1 MSREPRVK
9 RQPYSVDVVAF
20 TPRDS
25 ELAVLLEKRAGGE
38 GGGRA
43 AGRDKSVRWV
53 IPWTVSKSGEGL
65 SDLARRA
72 IEGSAGT
79 APIWSTQVGAFS
91 DGPHPGGS
99 ELSILY
105 VALVP
110 MGEATVPSGD
120 FEWFLL
126 SELPPL
132 TERQSQML
140 QESVVAVRDRLD
152 LYPVAFKLLPE
163 TFTLSELQHMYELL
177 LGRRLHKASFRRAL
191 AAASLVDPTD
201 EWRSE
206 GRGRPAQLYR
216 FGPRKRRR
224 GKRGVRFDLLG

>member
-1 MSREPRVK
+1 M
-9 RQPYSVDVVAF
+9 
-20 TPRDS
+20 
-25 ELAVLLEKRAGGE
+25 
-38 GGGRA
+38 
-43 AGRDKSVRWV
+43 
-53 IPWTVSKSGEGL
+53 
-65 SDLARRA
+65 
-72 IEGSAGT
+72 
-79 APIWSTQVGAFS
+79 GAFS

-99 ELSILY
+99 DLSILY

-110 MGEATVPSGD
+110 MGQATVPD
-120 FEWFLL
+120 DNFAWFLL

-132 TERQSQML
+132 TARQIQML
-140 QESVVAVRDRLD
+140 QESVAAVRDRLD
-152 LYPVAFKLLPE
+152 LYPVAFKLLPA

-191 AAASLVDPTD
+191 GAAALVEPTD

-224 GKRGVRFDLLG
+224 ARRGVRFDLLG

>member
-1 MSREPRVK
+1 VSREPRAR
-9 RQPYSVDVVAF
+9 RQPYSVDVVAL
-20 TPRDS
+20 TPRDD
-25 ELAVLLEKRAGGE
+25 ELAVLLERRGDG
-38 GGGRA
+38 

-65 SDLARRA
+65 TELSQRA
-72 IEGSAGT
+72 LRNSTGAAT
-79 APIWSTQVGAFS
+79 TWTTQVGAFS

-110 MGEATVPSGD
+110 MGQATVSSEN
-120 FEWFLL
+120 FEWFRL
-126 SELPPL
+126 SDLPAL

-140 QESVVAVRDRLD
+140 QVSVAAVRDRLD
-152 LYPVAFKLLPE
+152 LYPVAFKLLPA
-163 TFTLSELQHMYELL
+163 TFTLSELQHIYELL

-191 AAASLVDPTD
+191 AAAALVEPTD

-206 GRGRPAQLYR
+206 GRGRPAQLYSL
-216 FGPRKRRR
+216 GTRKRRR

>member
-1 MSREPRVK
+1 L
-9 RQPYSVDVVAF
+9 
-20 TPRDS
+20 S
-25 ELAVLLEKRAGGE
+25 E
-38 GGGRA
+38 
-43 AGRDKSVRWV
+43 
-53 IPWTVSKSGEGL
+53 
-65 SDLARRA
+65 RA
-72 IEGSAGT
+72 ITAVAGT
-79 APIWSTQVGAFS
+79 QSTWSTQVGAFS

-105 VALVP
+105 VVLVP
-110 MGEATVPSGD
+110 MGEATAPGD
-120 FEWFLL
+120 GFQWFPLGG
-126 SELPPL
+126 LPVL

-140 QESVVAVRDRLD
+140 QESVAAVRDRLD

-191 AAASLVDPTD
+191 SAAGLVDPTD

-224 GKRGVRFDLLG
+224 GRRGVRFDLLG

>member
-1 MSREPRVK
+1 MSREPRGK
-9 RQPYSVDVVAF
+9 RQPYSVDVVAL
-20 TPRDS
+20 TPRDN
-25 ELAVLLEKRAGGE
+25 ELAVLLERRNE
-38 GGGRA
+38 GT
-43 AGRDKSVRWV
+43 GRDKSVRWV

-65 SDLARRA
+65 SDLSQRA
-72 IEGSAGT
+72 LTNSIGPAT
-79 APIWSTQVGAFS
+79 VWTTQVGAFS

-110 MGEATVPSGD
+110 MGQATVASET

-132 TERQSQML
+132 AERQSQML
-140 QESVVAVRDRLD
+140 QESVAAVRDRLD
-152 LYPVAFKLLPE
+152 LYPVAFKLLPT

-191 AAASLVDPTD
+191 TAAALVEPTD

-224 GKRGVRFDLLG
+224 GRRGVRFDLLG

>member
-1 MSREPRVK
+1 
-9 RQPYSVDVVAF
+9 
-20 TPRDS
+20 
-25 ELAVLLEKRAGGE
+25 
-38 GGGRA
+38 
-43 AGRDKSVRWV
+43 V
-53 IPWTVSKSGEGL
+53 IPWTESKIGEGL
-65 SDLARRA
+65 AELSQRSIRN
-72 IEGSAGT
+72 STGT
-79 APIWSTQVGAFS
+79 ATIWSTQVGAFS

-110 MGEATVPSGD
+110 MGQATVPGD
-120 FEWFLL
+120 NFAWFRL

-140 QESVVAVRDRLD
+140 QESVAAVRDRLD
-152 LYPVAFKLLPE
+152 LYPVAFKLLPA
-163 TFTLSELQHMYELL
+163 TFTLSELQQMYELL

-191 AAASLVDPTD
+191 AAAALVEPTD

-216 FGPRKRRR
+216 FAPRKRRR
-224 GKRGVRFDLLG
+224 ARRGVRFDLLG